1 VRRGTDADLSVAAW
15 RWSLDAGS
23 DGSVVLRLTGHWG
36 MQDRVPSRAAIA
48 QELGRLPDGRVLA
61 FETGGIDAWDS
72 RFVVFVRQVLEAARE
87 RQLAEDLTGLPPG
100 VRKLLELAA

>member
-48 QELGRLPDGRVLA
+48 QELGRRPDGRVLA
-61 FETGGIDAWDS
+61 FETCGIDAWDS
-72 RFVVFVRQVLEAARE
+72 RFVVFVRQVLETRAE
-87 RQLAEDLTGLPPG
+87 RS
-100 VRKLLELAA
+100 